1 MLKIRQW
8 YAIIGLK
15 ICRKYVYLPTIW
27 RKILLP
33 AYLVFA
39 ILFNVVEFILYAVQT
54 VIYVFHGKTTF
65 KEAYTF
71 CVESWKYGYE
81 HPYEFLDI

>member
-1 MLKIRQW
+1 MLKISPW
-8 YAIIGLK
+8 HAILGLK

-54 VIYVFHGKTTF
+54 VMYVFHGKTTF
-65 KEAYTF
+65 KEAYKF
-71 CVESWKYGYE
+71 YVENWKYGYE
-81 HPYEFLDI
+81 HPYGF

>member
-8 YAIIGLK
+8 YAIMGLK

-54 VIYVFHGKTTF
+54 VIYVFHGKTPF